1 MTVHEFPETEPTS
14 PLLKTLR
21 MVERVIKKTEDE
33 YRPLLAGMFIGV
45 LEDGSIVV
53 EYAVDS
59 ASDVIVMCEVIKARN
74 VAVLEATDELIKD

>member
-1 MTVHEFPETEPTS
+1 MTIHEFPELEPTH

-21 MVERVIKKTEDE
+21 MLERVIKKTDDE
-33 YRPLLAGMFIGV
+33 YRPLLAGMFVGV
-45 LEDGSIVV
+45 LESGEIVV

-74 VAVLEATDELIKD
+74 VTALEATDE